1 MRLAM
6 TLLFAILVF
15 PAALARA
22 EPADVCVMAFAQA
35 ETNQT
40 LIPGQLSA
48 RGVTGAGRLHFHS
61 APDRRCLLKDLFVIS
76 GNRLDAYAEQGE
88 FTQVI
93 YWNTITG
100 AGTAGWVLSSRLAA
114 AATTI
119 AAGPDPR

>member
-1 MRLAM
+1 MRLAII
-6 TLLFAILVF
+6 LLFAIMVF
-15 PAALARA
+15 PVSLARA
-22 EPADVCVMAFAQA
+22 EPADVCVTAFAQA

-48 RGVTGAGRLHFHS
+48 RGVAGAGRLHFHS

-76 GNRLDAYAEQGE
+76 GNRLEAYAEHGE

-93 YWNTITG
+93 YWNAITG
-100 AGTAGWVLSSRLAA
+100 AGTAGWVLSSRLVD

-119 AAGPDPR
+119 AAGPVSR